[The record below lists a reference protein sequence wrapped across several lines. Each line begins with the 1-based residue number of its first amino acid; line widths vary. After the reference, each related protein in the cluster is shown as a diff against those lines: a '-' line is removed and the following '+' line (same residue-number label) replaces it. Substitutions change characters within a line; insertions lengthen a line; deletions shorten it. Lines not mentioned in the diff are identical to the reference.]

1 MAKKGKEPAGLR
13 RYRLAQ
19 KAKKNKRA
27 TSRPK
32 TQRKVK
38 TMARRR
44 SYGKKRSG
52 GRKKFSAWRMAKGVM
67 YTGAVA
73 LPIYGAY
80 TQGGGG
86 AAGATAAVKAAAFMN
101 PEGQFSLAHGAQ
113 IWTPVAILAVVDFAT
128 TKLPIQQK
136 ISKGINN
143 LLG

>member
-44 SYGKKRSG
+44 SYGKKKSSG
-52 GRKKFSAWRMAKGVM
+52 KNKFGMWKMVKGVA
-67 YTGAVA
+67 YTGSIIA
-73 LPIYGAY
+73 PGYIAY
-80 TQGGGG
+80 TSGLTPAQTVQRY
-86 AAGATAAVKAAAFMN
+86 AGIGIDGKFAMDHLY
-101 PEGQFSLAHGAQ
+101 QM
-113 IWTPVAILAVVDFAT
+113 WTPVVAVAVIDFAT
-128 TKLPIQQK
+128 TKLPIQRY
-136 ISKGINN
+136 ISRGVNN